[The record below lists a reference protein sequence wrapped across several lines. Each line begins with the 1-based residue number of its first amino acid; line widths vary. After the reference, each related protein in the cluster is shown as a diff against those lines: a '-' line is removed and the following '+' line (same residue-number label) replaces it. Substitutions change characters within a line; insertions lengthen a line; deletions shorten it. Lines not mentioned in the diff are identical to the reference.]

1 MTKIAID
8 LEIVIKDPPMMG
20 DAKGSD
26 IEILDEISKLKTNEE
41 KEKNGHFWILFLFTI
56 TSTIEAPQK

>member
-26 IEILDEISKLKTNEE
+26 LEILDEISKLTANEE
-41 KEKNGHFWILFLFTI
+41 KEWTFLDLTP
-56 TSTIEAPQK
+56 SHYHLYY